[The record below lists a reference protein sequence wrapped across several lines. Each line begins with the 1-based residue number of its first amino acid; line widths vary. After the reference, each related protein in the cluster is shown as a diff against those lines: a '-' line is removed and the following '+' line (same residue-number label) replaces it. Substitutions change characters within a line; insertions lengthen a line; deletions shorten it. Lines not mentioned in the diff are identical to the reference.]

1 MKSIMCLSGVTTRT
15 KGRQVCAHFSWV
27 GLGLGLGLGGVWVS
41 VEVNGFGSGNSF
53 FTLLVNLNGFLFQGI
68 LLYELLVVKS
78 IMCFT
83 WCHNQDKR

>member
-1 MKSIMCLSGVTTRT
+1 MKSLMCLYGVTTRT

-27 GLGLGLGLGGVWVS
+27 GLGLGGVWVS
-41 VEVNGFGSGNSF
+41 FELNGFGSGNSF

>member
-1 MKSIMCLSGVTTRT
+1 MAFG
-15 KGRQVCAHFSWV
+15 FSV
-27 GLGLGLGLGGVWVS
+27 GL
-41 VEVNGFGSGNSF
+41 NGFGSGNSY
-53 FTLLVNLNGFLFQGI
+53 FTFLDNLNGFLFQGI